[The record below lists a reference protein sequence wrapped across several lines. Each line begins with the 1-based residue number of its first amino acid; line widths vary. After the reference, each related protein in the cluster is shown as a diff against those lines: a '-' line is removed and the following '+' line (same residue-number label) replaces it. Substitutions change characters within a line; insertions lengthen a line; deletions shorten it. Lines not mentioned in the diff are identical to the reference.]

1 MIVLFEYHS
10 KLKVVDSY
18 IKFTV
23 LALVTLLIGVP
34 LWTLLLA
41 PDEFSL
47 SMITDPRILFWIGL
61 GMVFLLY
68 GFSKGQQTKI
78 EE

>member
-1 MIVLFEYHS
+1 M
-10 KLKVVDSY
+10 DSY

-23 LALVTLLIGVP
+23 LALITLLISVP
-34 LWTLLLA
+34 LWTLFLA
-41 PDEFSL
+41 GDEFSL
-47 SMITDPRILFWIGL
+47 SMLTDPKLLFWIGL

-68 GFSKGQQTKI
+68 GFSKGQQAKS